1 MAAFM
6 AEISEIIPSYVG
18 EVITTALGT
27 IPTLSSPDTSAL
39 TASGSTAMHMPW
51 LSTSETI

>member
-27 IPTLSSPDTSAL
+27 IPALSSPDTSAL